1 MEYRKLG
8 KTGLN
13 VGVIG
18 LGTEHLNGQ
27 IREIVVSVVQEAIER
42 GVNYFDLVFSFHEY
56 LDNLRVAFQGRRERV
71 ILTGHL
77 GSTEKNGQYC
87 KTRIAKTCE
96 RFFLD
101 LLSSLG
107 TEYVDI
113 LFLHNFNS
121 VKDLDNVMK
130 PGGVMDLACRLRE
143 KGKARFLGIS
153 AHYVE
158 VVRKAVE
165 SEQIDVVMF
174 PINLLGNAM
183 PGRKE
188 LQNLCATRGVG
199 LVAMKPF
206 GGGKLLTQRGTFRVP
221 KYQTGGESYKAKI
234 TSESTPAQCLSYVL
248 AQMGVCTTVPGV
260 KSNAELAAALHTLE
274 TTEAERDF
282 SSLVTSFGRYEE
294 GECVYCNHCLPCPA
308 VIDIGQIHR
317 LADAAQWSLSEELR
331 IAYNALP
338 VKASACTECG
348 ACTERC
354 PFGVDVIAR
363 MRQVVELFESF

>member
-1 MEYRKLG
+1 MEFRKLG
-8 KTGLN
+8 KTGLD

-27 IREIVVSVVQEAIER
+27 PQETVVSVIREAIER

-56 LDNLRVAFQGRRERV
+56 LDNLRVAFQGQREHV

-77 GSTEKNGQYC
+77 GSTEKNGQYR
-87 KTRIAKTCE
+87 KTRSVKTCE
-96 RFFLD
+96 RFFLG

-121 VKDLDNVMK
+121 VRDWDKVTK

-143 KGKARFLGIS
+143 EGKARFLGIS

-158 VVRKAVE
+158 VVKKAVE
-165 SEQIDVVMF
+165 SGQIDVVMF
-174 PINLLGNAM
+174 PINLLGHVM

-188 LQNLCATRGVG
+188 LQNLCTTRGVG
-199 LVAMKPF
+199 LVAVKPF
-206 GGGKLLTQRGTFRVP
+206 GGGKLLTQKGTFRVP
-221 KYQTGGESYKAKI
+221 KYQTGGESYKARI
-234 TSESTPAQCLSYVL
+234 TSEMTPAQCLSYVL
-248 AQMGVCTTVPGV
+248 AQVGVCTTVPGV
-260 KSNAELAAALHTLE
+260 KNTAELAAALHTLDA
-274 TTEAERDF
+274 TEAERDF
-282 SSLVTSFGRYEE
+282 SRLVTSFGRYEE

-308 VIDIGQIHR
+308 VIDIAQIHR
-317 LADAAQWSLSEELR
+317 VADAAQYGISEELR
-331 IAYNALP
+331 MAYDALP

-354 PFGVDVIAR
+354 PFGVDVIRR
-363 MRQVVELFESF
+363 MRQAVELFESF